1 MAFPLEKKVLSM
13 KRTPLAER
21 VLPNYTKGEEIC
33 NMVTHIV
40 GGALGILALVLCPII
55 GAKHRSAFSVVSG
68 CVYGFCMLVL
78 YSISSVYH
86 GLSPKLRG
94 KKVLQVLDHCSIFL
108 LIAGTYT
115 PMALCPI
122 RAHDPVLGW
131 TLFGVIWALA
141 AVGITFNAID
151 LKKYTTFSMICYLL
165 MGWLIIF
172 RIGLVIQL
180 IGHNGFVLLLL
191 GGIAYTVGAVL
202 YGLGKKKRYM
212 HSLFHVFVVIG
223 SLLHFL
229 CVIFYVI

>member
-1 MAFPLEKKVLSM
+1 M

-21 VLPNYTKGEEIC
+21 VLPDYTRGEEIC

-40 GGALGILALVLCPII
+40 GGALAVLSLVLCPVI
-55 GAKHRSAFSVVSG
+55 GARHHNVYGIVSG

-86 GLSPKLRG
+86 GLSPRLLG

-115 PMALCPI
+115 PVALSAI
-122 RAHDPVLGW
+122 RTEDPALGW
-131 TLFGVIWALA
+131 ALFGVIWALA

-151 LKKYTTFSMICYLL
+151 LKKYDKFSMVCYLL

-172 RIGLVIQL
+172 RIGMIYRLT
-180 IGHNGFVLLLL
+180 GPGGFGLLL
-191 GGIAYTVGAVL
+191 GGGLAYTVGAAF
-202 YGLGKKKRYM
+202 YGIGRKIRYM
-212 HSLFHVFVVIG
+212 HSLFHVFVVVG

-229 CVIFYVI
+229 FVILYVI